1 MLLFSSGNII
11 CFPFDIIQTLE
22 NVDLLYVNFVNF
34 CTDEVYM
41 FLKHVSCYKLSMCGI
56 VCEHMCSMFSF
67 VLLTEN
73 YVVS

>member
-11 CFPFDIIQTLE
+11 CFPFDILQTLE
-22 NVDLLYVNFVNF
+22 NVDLLYVNVVNF
-34 CTDEVYM
+34 CTVEVYM
-41 FLKHVSCYKLSMCGI
+41 FLKHVSCYKLSMFGI